1 MNTSKLLFAMA
12 AVIGLAGCGD
22 KPPPPSATLD
32 SGITSSN
39 GGGQR
44 ALGNLPDVTVGQ
56 NGARTTMQPRDPR
69 VPTY

>member
-1 MNTSKLLFAMA
+1 MNTLKLSLA
-12 AVIGLAGCGD
+12 AAALVSLNGCGD
-22 KPPPPSATLD
+22 RPPPPSATLD

-44 ALGNLPDVTVGQ
+44 ALGNLPNVSVGP
-56 NGARTTMQPRDPR
+56 NGAVVTQQPRDPR